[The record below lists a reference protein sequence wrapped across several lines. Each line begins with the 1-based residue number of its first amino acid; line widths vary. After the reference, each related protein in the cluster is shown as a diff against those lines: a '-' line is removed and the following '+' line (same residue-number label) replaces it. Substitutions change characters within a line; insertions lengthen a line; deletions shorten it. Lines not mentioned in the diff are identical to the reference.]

1 MTNYQLHE
9 RGLRANSGPQYNRIH
24 EHQLRLQKHPMHTM
38 SGVEQYR
45 STVKYQRRKPPA
57 TLLDRMRH
65 WVRGLWEVR

>member
-9 RGLRANSGPQYNRIH
+9 QGLRWYAGLQYNRIH
-24 EHQLRLQKHPMHTM
+24 EHHLRTQKHPMH
-38 SGVEQYR
+38 SADQVAIYR

-65 WVRGLWEVR
+65 WVRGLWED